1 MKYGLEYWQHS
12 LKLYYYQKQLLEI
25 KKKNSC
31 NEVPK

>member
-25 KKKNSC
+25 KKNSC